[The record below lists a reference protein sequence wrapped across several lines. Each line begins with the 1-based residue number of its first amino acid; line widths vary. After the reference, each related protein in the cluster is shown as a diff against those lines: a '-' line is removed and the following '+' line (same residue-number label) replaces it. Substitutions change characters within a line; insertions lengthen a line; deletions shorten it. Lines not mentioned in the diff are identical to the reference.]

1 MLQGASALSRDHV
14 RKICSH
20 VTNISLVTT
29 LPSFFPFSSL
39 GEWAAQGDRASR
51 VFSLVRQNFSSLNPI
66 PVFPTASSGNGHH
79 KPLGKRG
86 SKRYRLNH
94 LETFDIS
101 NRCSAPAFHLHQ
113 AILTL
118 SSSRQSR
125 FSTRLGQGDHFS
137 PSHREHII
145 EASVS
150 LLLRSPLRLPSI

>member
-1 MLQGASALSRDHV
+1 VLQGASALSRDHV

-20 VTNISLVTT
+20 VTNLSLVTT

-39 GEWAAQGDRASR
+39 GEWAAQGDRTSR
-51 VFSLVRQNFSSLNPI
+51 VFSPVRQKFSSLNRIPI
-66 PVFPTASSGNGHH
+66 FPTASGNGHH

-86 SKRYRLNH
+86 SKRYWLYH

-101 NRCSAPAFHLHQ
+101 NRCSAPGSHLHQ

-125 FSTRLGQGDHFS
+125 FNTRLGQGDHFS

-145 EASVS
+145 EALVS
-150 LLLRSPLRLPSI
+150 LLLRSPLQLPSI